1 MIICTKCGFQNE
13 DSDTFCGSCA
23 AFLEWAGEK
32 QAVEPEPEPEVVPEP
47 EPVVEH
53 GLLERVKERIV
64 GVGEAR
70 TTGSGGGADQ
80 APEPAAQAAPA
91 VEPTPVAVAAEAPAP
106 VAVSAP
112 SVAVS
117 ASTAVGA
124 PSTVASATTTA
135 GPPRTDTAASTG
147 AAPAPKLDEP
157 RVTDVTSRAPASP
170 TVDRAAGPPAS
181 APPLGGTSAPS
192 APSAPS
198 PAPTATPSSGPFS
211 SSAPA
216 ATPSGPAPS
225 TARPAAGTTA
235 GAQTSS
241 PASPT
246 AAPSPSASAA
256 SPVAPVQP
264 APVAPGPVAPSAV
277 KPGAVKSRPAAK
289 PKAPEQRVINPGDLI
304 CGQCG
309 DGNDPIRKF
318 CRRCGASLQQAVAF
332 VPPWYKRLI
341 LRLRKRKVRAAG
353 ERPRMRRRA
362 FGGAGGGWIS
372 SIFTKILLLAIIVF
386 VVLTFVGPFSK
397 PIKHRFSSWY
407 HSVKNAIHT
416 TYDPVHPVG
425 ATATSAA
432 AGHPATNAI
441 DNASNTSWEAGGTR
455 SGLGETLTITLQSP
469 SNLDKIGFLNGD
481 NDTSG
486 AYLTEPRLET
496 VLITFKSAA
505 GTSTKSITL
514 GDTPN
519 FQSYSVSAKQVTSL
533 TLTIESVYASAQG
546 QNAALTE
553 VELFHKA

>member
-32 QAVEPEPEPEVVPEP
+32 QAVEPEPEPVVEPEP
-47 EPVVEH
+47 EPVAEQ
-53 GLLERVKERIV
+53 GLFERVKERIV

-70 TTGSGGGADQ
+70 TGGSGSGADQ
-80 APEPAAQAAPA
+80 ATEPAAEAPA
-91 VEPTPVAVAAEAPAP
+91 PEPTPVAVAAEAPAP

-112 SVAVS
+112 PVGVS
-117 ASTAVGA
+117 APAAASA
-124 PSTVASATTTA
+124 PSTVAAAATSV
-135 GPPRTDTAASTG
+135 GPPRTDTAVTAG
-147 AAPAPKLDEP
+147 APPAPKLDEP
-157 RVTDVTSRAPASP
+157 KVAEVTSRAPAP
-170 TVDRAAGPPAS
+170 PVVDRATGPS
-181 APPLGGTSAPS
+181 TSAPALGGS
-192 APSAPS
+192 SAPS
-198 PAPTATPSSGPFS
+198 P

-216 ATPSGPAPS
+216 ASPSSAPPATPSSPPS
-225 TARPAAGTTA
+225 
-235 GAQTSS
+235 SS
-241 PASPT
+241 PASP
-246 AAPSPSASAA
+246 AAASPSAAA
-256 SPVAPVQP
+256 PGPVAPAQP

-277 KPGAVKSRPAAK
+277 KPGTVKARPAAK
-289 PKAPEQRVINPGDLI
+289 AKAPQQRVINPGDLI

-309 DGNDPIRKF
+309 EGNDPIRKF
-318 CRRCGASLQQAVAF
+318 CRKCGASLQQAVAY

-353 ERPRMRRRA
+353 DRPRMRRRA

-372 SIFTKILLLAIIVF
+372 SIFTKVLALAIIVF
-386 VVLTFVGPFSK
+386 LVLTFVGPFSK
-397 PIKHRFSSWY
+397 TIKHRFSSWY

-416 TYDPVHPVG
+416 TYDPVHPTG

-455 SGLGETLTITLQSP
+455 SGLGETLTVTLQSP

-481 NDTSG
+481 NDTPG

-505 GTSTKSITL
+505 GASTKSITL
-514 GDTPN
+514 TDSPN

-533 TLTIESVYASAQG
+533 SLTIESVYASSQG